1 MATNGASFNKSE
13 SESQTSK
20 QFATTVSRLNSKQ
33 MFDEVTKPNPFEG
46 NSVLLGDIMFNVKN
60 GIKVDE
66 DIYESVLKLEQKM
79 DTIITMLSKLCTDN
93 TVKEAEKQPAPKP
106 IIVDDTS
113 AIEETKVS
121 VYEDVTN
128 DEV

>member
-13 SESQTSK
+13 SESQNSR

-46 NSVLLGDIMFNVKN
+46 NSVILGDIMFNVKN

-66 DIYESVLKLEQKM
+66 DIYESVLRLETKM
-79 DTIITMLSKLCTDN
+79 DTIITMLSKLCSDN
-93 TVKEAEKQPAPKP
+93 V
-106 IIVDDTS
+106 
-113 AIEETKVS
+113 VS
-121 VYEDVTN
+121 V
-128 DEV
+128 